1 MCPPLAVLCGGENG
15 QISRSHYQMDALA
28 DLQVLNDLKKVVGPW
43 LAIMAK
49 HAHQACGIILYQKK
63 LFPLI
68 KTSKS

>member
-1 MCPPLAVLCGGENG
+1 MCPPLAVFCGGENG

-28 DLQVLNDLKKVVGPW
+28 DLQVLNDLKKVVGSW

>member
-1 MCPPLAVLCGGENG
+1 
-15 QISRSHYQMDALA
+15 MDALA
-28 DLQVLNDLKKVVGPW
+28 DLQVLNDLKKVVGLW